1 MIQTSTT
8 TSISTS
14 YQLNHE
20 NFNEFQ
26 QIMQLTLNLNLSITT
41 RSRDAANRHVKKRK
55 KRNAFQKLTSTS
67 IFIFIFAAAS
77 IEISV
82 LYECHS
88 MIVTFQTFVE
98 FRKSHYTIN
107 DRNEMMLNRQKS
119 EIYSISQSTIIQN
132 SMIKARF
139 MFDVAFDVSKIKTH
153 TRSQMKSQQKLLQKN
168 QKA

>member
-8 TSISTS
+8 TSTSTS
-14 YQLNHE
+14 YQFNHE

-26 QIMQLTLNLNLSITT
+26 QIMQLTLNLDFSTTT

-55 KRNAFQKLTSTS
+55 RRNALQKLISTS
-67 IFIFIFAAAS
+67 ISIFISAVAS
-77 IEISV
+77 IEISAF
-82 LYECHS
+82 YECHS

-107 DRNEMMLNRQKS
+107 DRNEMTLNKQKF

-132 SMIKARF
+132 SMTKARL
-139 MFDVAFDVSKIKTH
+139 MFDVAFDISKIKTH
-153 TRSQMKSQQKLLQKN
+153 TRSQVKSQQKLLQKN
-168 QKA
+168 QKT